1 MPGPLSGLR
10 IVEMV
15 GLGPAPFAAMMLA
28 DAGAEVIRIHQKGAR
43 ADIPLMNTRFD
54 VLARGRRSIALD
66 LNHSSSRNV
75 LPDSQWLQ
83 SSILC
88 DDKSLAVQ
96 CSYNN
101 FTSTGELFHRRP
113 DNLR

>member
-10 IVEMV
+10 IIEMV

-66 LNHSSSRNV
+66 LKA
-75 LPDSQWLQ
+75 D
-83 SSILC
+83 
-88 DDKSLAVQ
+88 AVQ
-96 CSYNN
+96 LGNDVRDGCIGFQMLLQPGKS
-101 FTSTGELFHRRP
+101 ELHRLNPPSSEGMSRLAKP
-113 DNLR
+113 